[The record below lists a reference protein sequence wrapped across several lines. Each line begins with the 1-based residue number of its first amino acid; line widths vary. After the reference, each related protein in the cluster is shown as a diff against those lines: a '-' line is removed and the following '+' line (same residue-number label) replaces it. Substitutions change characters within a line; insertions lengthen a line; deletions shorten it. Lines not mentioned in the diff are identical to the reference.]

1 MVLRQKREASDVLFI
16 DASKGFTKVGG
27 IPNHEIDFLEQYWTA
42 FPQLRSVL
50 FAADETPYSR
60 LAVENIKEA
69 IEGSADV
76 QAFVA
81 AHQSAFAD
89 FDTYLDGELIG
100 K

>member
-1 MVLRQKREASDVLFI
+1 M
-16 DASKGFTKVGG
+16 
-27 IPNHEIDFLEQYWTA
+27 
-42 FPQLRSVL
+42 RSVL
-50 FAADETPYSR
+50 FAADETPYSK

-100 K
+100 KMMDLNVSKAEDTITQNIFGRVAPLP